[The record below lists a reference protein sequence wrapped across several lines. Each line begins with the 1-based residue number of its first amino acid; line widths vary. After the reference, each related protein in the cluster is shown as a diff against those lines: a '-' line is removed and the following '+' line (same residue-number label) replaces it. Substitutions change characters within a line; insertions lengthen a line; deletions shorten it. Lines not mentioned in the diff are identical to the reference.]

1 MRIHCLSWE
10 TKLIIVLPWE
20 LEFPLGV
27 KIVEIFYYG
36 PLKKEEN
43 SSIMNSCQSKESSL
57 ELSEPV
63 LIPFNSMLEL
73 TGVRPSL
80 GAEAGRLRW
89 IETLVD
95 SVRYGSLL
103 VDANPLTDFAQWKV
117 MANNPNS
124 GKKIKP
130 RWFPKAVV
138 NFLFCISES
147 RIALMV
153 INNNSR

>member
-10 TKLIIVLPWE
+10 TKLIIVLSWE

-43 SSIMNSCQSKESSL
+43 SSIMNSCQSKESLL

-63 LIPFNSMLEL
+63 LIPFNSMLDL
-73 TGVRPSL
+73 IGVRPRL
-80 GAEAGRLRW
+80 GAEACRLRW

-95 SVRYGSLL
+95 SVRYRSLL
-103 VDANPLTDFAQWKV
+103 VDANPLTDFAQ
-117 MANNPNS
+117 
-124 GKKIKP
+124 
-130 RWFPKAVV
+130 
-138 NFLFCISES
+138 
-147 RIALMV
+147 
-153 INNNSR
+153 

>member
-1 MRIHCLSWE
+1 MRLHCLSWE

-63 LIPFNSMLEL
+63 LIPFLMLDL
-73 TGVRPSL
+73 TGVRSRL

-103 VDANPLTDFAQWKV
+103 VAANPLTDFAQ
-117 MANNPNS
+117 
-124 GKKIKP
+124 
-130 RWFPKAVV
+130 
-138 NFLFCISES
+138 
-147 RIALMV
+147 
-153 INNNSR
+153 

>member
-10 TKLIIVLPWE
+10 TKLIIVLSWE
-20 LEFPLGV
+20 REFPLGV

-43 SSIMNSCQSKESSL
+43 SSVMNSCQSKESSL

-63 LIPFNSMLEL
+63 LIPFKSMLDL
-73 TGVRPSL
+73 NGVRPSL

-103 VDANPLTDFAQWKV
+103 VDANPLMDFAQWKV

-124 GKKIKP
+124 GKKN
-130 RWFPKAVV
+130 KA
-138 NFLFCISES
+138 
-147 RIALMV
+147 
-153 INNNSR
+153 

>member
-10 TKLIIVLPWE
+10 TKLIIVLSWE
-20 LEFPLGV
+20 REFPLGV

-43 SSIMNSCQSKESSL
+43 SSVMNSCQSKESSL

-63 LIPFNSMLEL
+63 LIPFKSMLDL

-103 VDANPLTDFAQWKV
+103 VDANPLTDFARWKV

-124 GKKIKP
+124 GKKN
-130 RWFPKAVV
+130 KA
-138 NFLFCISES
+138 
-147 RIALMV
+147 
-153 INNNSR
+153 